1 MNWRQN
7 IDSFYAMRAKVI
19 RDKKDRE
26 IIPIETTVEN
36 MGHFTDGINNIHSIQ
51 AQDRFRDF
59 KPVYFSL
66 CNPYKAFGKLGLTV
80 IEHFEGISEKAV
92 YAVKNEGKWQV
103 LELIITKEQI
113 KIQRVL

>member
-1 MNWRQN
+1 MIRNRN
-7 IDSFYAMRAKVI
+7 LHRNLHRNLLAMLFFFLLTVGGI
-19 RDKKDRE
+19 GCSETKDE
-26 IIPIETTVEN
+26 
-36 MGHFTDGINNIHSIQ
+36 
-51 AQDRFRDF
+51 FRGF

-92 YAVKNEGKWQV
+92 YAVINEGKWQV
-103 LELIITKEQI
+103 LEVKITKENI

>member
-7 IDSFYAMRAKVI
+7 IGNYYAMKAKVI
-19 RDKKDRE
+19 KDKKDRE
-26 IIPIETTVEN
+26 IVPIETLVEN
-36 MGHFTDGINNIHSIQ
+36 MGHFTNGVTEIHSIQ
-51 AQDRFRDF
+51 AQDRFRGF

-80 IEHFEGISEKAV
+80 IEHFEGINEKAV
-92 YAVKNEGKWQV
+92 YAVRNEGKWQV
-103 LELIITKEQI
+103 LEVKITKENI